1 MSKAKPELSF
11 WQIWNMCFGF
21 LGIQFGFA
29 LQNANVSRIFQT
41 LGANVDQIPVLWI
54 AAPLT
59 GLIVQPIIGY
69 FSDRT
74 WNRFGRRR
82 PYFFAGAVLATIALL
97 AMPNSPTLW
106 IAAGL
111 LWIMDASFN
120 VSMEPF
126 RAFVGDQLP
135 PKQRPLGYSMQS
147 VFIGVGAVVASFLP
161 YVLTHFGVANTAP
174 AGEVPHSVKYAFYAG
189 GAVLLGAM
197 LWTILTTREYPPEQ
211 LESFSDN
218 RVEDAPTIVTDAW
231 KIGALFLAL
240 GVILLGVIEHFAL
253 AKELYLLAG
262 GLVGFGVL
270 FVWLSQVRRGRI
282 VSRALFAASV
292 LVIALAAIAAIWTWM
307 GADQLI
313 LAIGLGTCGAVLG
326 GLALASPA
334 GVLRQIMGDL
344 YGMPAPMR
352 RLNWV
357 QFFSWFAM
365 FAMWINT
372 TPAVA
377 QHFYGSTDPTSA
389 AYNEGANWVGVL
401 MGTYNGVGVLA
412 AIAIPIMVR
421 AMGLRMSHLVNLWLG
436 GLGLLSFLFIRD
448 PHWLIASMVGV
459 GFAWASILSLPY
471 AMLSD
476 NLPASKM
483 GIYMGIFN
491 FFIVIPQ
498 LMAASVLGVL
508 LKLFFHNQPIWAL
521 GLGGAS
527 LIIAG
532 LCTLRVHDPED
543 IASAVPTI

>member
-1 MSKAKPELSF
+1 MSRKPELSF

-41 LGANVDQIPVLWI
+41 LGADVDQIPVLWI

-59 GLIVQPIIGY
+59 GLIVQPVIGY

-82 PYFFAGAVLATIALL
+82 PYFFAGAVLATLALL
-97 AMPNSPTLW
+97 AMPNSPSLW

-161 YVLTHFGVANTAP
+161 YLLTHFGVANTAP

-197 LWTILTTREYPPEQ
+197 LWTILSTREYPPEQ
-211 LESFSDN
+211 LASFADQ
-218 RVEDAPTIVTDAW
+218 RVAEVPTNVADAW

-240 GVILLGVIEHFAL
+240 GIVLLGLIGHFAL
-253 AKELYLLAG
+253 ARELYLLAG
-262 GLVGFGVL
+262 GLVVFGLL
-270 FVWLSQVRRGRI
+270 FVWLACSRG
-282 VSRALFAASV
+282 
-292 LVIALAAIAAIWTWM
+292 
-307 GADQLI
+307 
-313 LAIGLGTCGAVLG
+313 G
-326 GLALASPA
+326 GM
-334 GVLRQIMGDL
+334 LRQIMSDL
-344 YGMPAPMR
+344 YGMPVPMR

-372 TPAVA
+372 TQAVA
-377 QHFYGSTDPTSA
+377 ETFYGSSDTTSV
-389 AYNEGANWVGVL
+389 AYNEGANWAGVL

-412 AIAIPIMVR
+412 AIAIPLMVR
-421 AMGLRMSHLVNLWLG
+421 AIGLRLSHLVNLWLG
-436 GLGLLSFLFIRD
+436 GLGLLSFLLIRD

-471 AMLSD
+471 ALLSD
-476 NLPASKM
+476 NLPAAKM

-498 LMAASVLGVL
+498 LLAASVLGVL
-508 LKLFFHNQPIWAL
+508 LKLFFHDQPVYAL

-527 LIIAG
+527 LLLAG
-532 LCTLRVHDPED
+532 LCTLRVREPEVE
-543 IASAVPTI
+543 AVPAAS

>member
-1 MSKAKPELSF
+1 MKAKPELSF

-54 AAPLT
+54 AAPFT
-59 GLIVQPIIGY
+59 GLIVQPVIGY

-106 IAAGL
+106 VAAGL

-135 PKQRPLGYSMQS
+135 PSQRPLGYAMQS

-161 YVLTHFGVANTAP
+161 WLLTRFGVANTAP
-174 AGEVPHSVKYAFYAG
+174 AGEVPHSVKYAFFAG
-189 GAVLLGAM
+189 ALVLLAAM
-197 LWTILTTREYPPEQ
+197 LWTILSTREYPPEQ

-218 RVEDAPTIVTDAW
+218 RIEQAPGSVAGAW
-231 KIGALFLAL
+231 KIGTLFL
-240 GVILLGVIEHFAL
+240 LLGLLLLAL
-253 AKELYLLAG
+253 IQRLALDKELYLLAA
-262 GLVGFGVL
+262 GLVGFGAL
-270 FVWLSQVRRGRI
+270 FVWLSRTRSDG
-282 VSRALFAASV
+282 AL
-292 LVIALAAIAAIWTWM
+292 
-307 GADQLI
+307 
-313 LAIGLGTCGAVLG
+313 
-326 GLALASPA
+326 
-334 GVLRQIMGDL
+334 RHIMGDL
-344 YGMPAPMR
+344 HGMPRPMR

-372 TPAVA
+372 TSAVS
-377 QHFYGSTDPTSA
+377 QTFYGSSDTTTV
-389 AYNEGANWVGVL
+389 AYNEGANWAGVL

-412 AIAIPIMVR
+412 AILIPMLVR
-421 AMGLRMSHLVNLWLG
+421 ACGLRMSHLINLWLG
-436 GLGLLSFLFIRD
+436 GLGLLSFLVVRD
-448 PHWLIASMVGV
+448 PHWLIASMIGV

-476 NLPASKM
+476 NLPAAKM

-498 LMAASVLGVL
+498 LLAASVLGVL

-521 GLGGAS
+521 GLGGVS
-527 LIIAG
+527 LLIAG
-532 LCTLRVHDPED
+532 LCTLRVPDPE
-543 IASAVPTI
+543 A

>member
-1 MSKAKPELSF
+1 MKDGRVSRAKPELSF
-11 WQIWNMCFGF
+11 WQIWHMCFGF

-59 GLIVQPIIGY
+59 GLIVQPVIGY

-82 PYFFAGAVLATIALL
+82 PYFFAGAVLATLALL

-135 PKQRPLGYSMQS
+135 PRQRPLGYAMQS

-161 YVLTHFGVANTAP
+161 YLLTHFGVANTAP
-174 AGEVPHSVKYAFYAG
+174 PGEVPHSVKYAFYAG
-189 GAVLLGAM
+189 AFVLLGAM
-197 LWTILTTREYPPEQ
+197 LWTILGTREYPPEQ
-211 LESFSDN
+211 LVAFSDN
-218 RVEDAPTIVTDAW
+218 RIEEAPGSVAGAW
-231 KIGALFLAL
+231 KIGALFL
-240 GVILLGVIEHFAL
+240 LLGLVLLGLIGKFAL
-253 AKELYLLAG
+253 EKELYLLAG
-262 GLVGFGVL
+262 GLAVFGAL
-270 FVWLSQVRRGRI
+270 FVWLSQTRSDG
-282 VSRALFAASV
+282 AL
-292 LVIALAAIAAIWTWM
+292 
-307 GADQLI
+307 
-313 LAIGLGTCGAVLG
+313 
-326 GLALASPA
+326 
-334 GVLRQIMGDL
+334 RHIMGDL
-344 YGMPAPMR
+344 HGMPLPMR

-377 QHFYGSTDPTSA
+377 GHFYGSTDTTSV
-389 AYNEGANWVGVL
+389 AYNEGANWAGVL

-412 AIAIPIMVR
+412 AIAIPLLAR
-421 AMGLRMSHLVNLWLG
+421 ACGLRWSHLINLWLG
-436 GLGLLSFLFIRD
+436 GLGLLSFLVIRD
-448 PHWLIASMVGV
+448 PHWLIVSMVGV

-476 NLPASKM
+476 NLPAAKM
-483 GIYMGIFN
+483 GVYMGIFN

-498 LMAASVLGVL
+498 LLAASVLGVL

-527 LIIAG
+527 LLVAG
-532 LCTLRVHDPED
+532 LCTLRVAE
-543 IASAVPTI
+543 PTAPSSP

>member
-54 AAPLT
+54 AAPFT

-69 FSDRT
+69 LSDRT

-106 IAAGL
+106 VAAGL

-135 PKQRPLGYSMQS
+135 PKQRPLGYAMQS

-174 AGEVPHSVKYAFYAG
+174 PGEVPHSVMYAFYAG
-189 GAVLLGAM
+189 AAVLLGAM
-197 LWTILTTREYPPEQ
+197 LWTILSTREYPPEQ
-211 LESFSDN
+211 LQAFADAHVNETPAAVGGAW
-218 RVEDAPTIVTDAW
+218 RV
-231 KIGALFLAL
+231 GALFLGLGAVLLAL
-240 GVILLGVIEHFAL
+240 IQHYDLE
-253 AKELYLLAG
+253 KELYLLAG
-262 GLVGFGVL
+262 GLVGFGAL
-270 FVWLSQVRRGRI
+270 FVWLSRTRSQ
-282 VSRALFAASV
+282 
-292 LVIALAAIAAIWTWM
+292 
-307 GADQLI
+307 GA
-313 LAIGLGTCGAVLG
+313 
-326 GLALASPA
+326 
-334 GVLRQIMGDL
+334 LRQIMGDL
-344 YGMPAPMR
+344 YGMPRPMR

-377 QHFYGSTDPTSA
+377 ERFYGSTDTTSA
-389 AYNEGANWVGVL
+389 AYNEGANWAGVL

-412 AIAIPIMVR
+412 AILIPLLVR
-421 AMGLRMSHLVNLWLG
+421 ACGLRMSHLVNLWLG
-436 GLGLLSFLFIRD
+436 GIGLLSFLVIRD

-476 NLPASKM
+476 NLPAAKM

-508 LKLFFHNQPIWAL
+508 LKLFFHHQPIWAL

-527 LIIAG
+527 LLIAG
-532 LCTLRVHDPED
+532 LCTLRVPRMEV
-543 IASAVPTI
+543 A

>member
-1 MSKAKPELSF
+1 MSNRTPSRAKPELSF

-41 LGANVDQIPVLWI
+41 LGADVSDIPALWI

-59 GLIVQPIIGY
+59 GLIVQPIIGH

-82 PYFFAGAVLATIALL
+82 PYFFAGAVLATLALL
-97 AMPNSPTLW
+97 AMPNSSTLW

-135 PKQRPLGYSMQS
+135 ASQRPLGYSMQS

-161 YVLTHFGVANTAP
+161 YLLTQFGVANTAP
-174 AGEVPHSVKYAFYAG
+174 AGEVPLTVKYAFYAG
-189 GAVLLGAM
+189 GFVLLAAM

-211 LESFSDN
+211 LAAFSDN
-218 RVEDAPTIVTDAW
+218 RIEEAAAPTSSAW
-231 KIGALFLAL
+231 KIGAALLAA
-240 GVILLGVIEHFAL
+240 GVMLLATIGYFAL
-253 AKELYLLAG
+253 EKELYLLAG
-262 GLVGFGVL
+262 GLVVFGLL
-270 FVWLSQVRRGRI
+270 FVWLGVTASRG
-282 VSRALFAASV
+282 A
-292 LVIALAAIAAIWTWM
+292 
-307 GADQLI
+307 
-313 LAIGLGTCGAVLG
+313 
-326 GLALASPA
+326 
-334 GVLRQIMGDL
+334 LRQIMGDL
-344 YGMPAPMR
+344 YGMPLPMR

-372 TPAVA
+372 TSAVSES
-377 QHFYGSTDPTSA
+377 FYGSSDTTSV
-389 AYNEGANWVGVL
+389 AYNEGANWAGVL

-412 AIAIPIMVR
+412 AILIPLMVR
-421 AMGLRMSHLVNLWLG
+421 ALGLRISHLINLFLG
-436 GLGLLSFLFIRD
+436 GLGLLSFLVIRD
-448 PHWLIASMVGV
+448 PHWLIVSMIGV

-476 NLPASKM
+476 NLPSAKM

-498 LMAASVLGVL
+498 LLAASVLGVL

-532 LCTLRVHDPED
+532 LFTLRVREPTT
-543 IASAVPTI
+543 SATPRP

>member
-1 MSKAKPELSF
+1 MSQTKPRLSF

-54 AAPLT
+54 AAPFT
-59 GLIVQPIIGY
+59 GLIVQPVIGY
-69 FSDRT
+69 LSDRT

-82 PYFFAGAVLATIALL
+82 PYFFAGAVLATLALL
-97 AMPNSPTLW
+97 AMPNSPALW
-106 IAAGL
+106 VAAGL

-135 PKQRPLGYSMQS
+135 PKQRPLGYAMQS

-189 GAVLLGAM
+189 ALVLLGAM
-197 LWTILTTREYPPEQ
+197 LWTILSTREYPPEQ
-211 LESFSDN
+211 LEAFA
-218 RVEDAPTIVTDAW
+218 DAHVAEAPADVRGAW
-231 KIGALFLAL
+231 KIGSLFLVLGGVLLAL
-240 GVILLGVIEHFAL
+240 IRHDDLE
-253 AKELYLLAG
+253 KELYLLAG
-262 GLVGFGVL
+262 GLVGFG
-270 FVWLSQVRRGRI
+270 
-282 VSRALFAASV
+282 ALFAWLSRTASQ
-292 LVIALAAIAAIWTWM
+292 
-307 GADQLI
+307 GA
-313 LAIGLGTCGAVLG
+313 
-326 GLALASPA
+326 
-334 GVLRQIMGDL
+334 LRQIMGDL
-344 YGMPAPMR
+344 YGMPRPMR

-377 QHFYGSTDPTSA
+377 ERFFGSSDTTSA
-389 AYNEGANWVGVL
+389 AYNEGANWAGVL

-412 AIAIPIMVR
+412 AVVIPLMVR
-421 AMGLRMSHLVNLWLG
+421 ACGLRLSHLANLWLG
-436 GLGLLSFLFIRD
+436 GLGLLSFLVIRD
-448 PHWLIASMVGV
+448 PRWLIASMAGV

-476 NLPASKM
+476 NLPAAKM

-508 LKLFFHNQPIWAL
+508 LKLFFHHQPIWAL

-527 LIIAG
+527 LLVAG
-532 LCTLRVHDPED
+532 LCTLRVPPMET
-543 IASAVPTI
+543 A